1 MGDHP
6 RSCQLAANT
15 NCNTLKFTL
24 ASTVPRRECPTF
36 WHKHTKR
43 CVRKTAKKSP
53 SQRPRGCTKHEE
65 AVLARVALK
74 QTQTR
79 TQTHTHPREEEGNTL
94 RKYQARRHCG
104 RTIFCGGRQSARD
117 LPAGRQTADL
127 ARVGRDTA
135 VARSGAAKAKV
146 TALGEEKGEEVD
158 QGHHGNH

>member
-1 MGDHP
+1 MG
-6 RSCQLAANT
+6 
-15 NCNTLKFTL
+15 
-24 ASTVPRRECPTF
+24 
-36 WHKHTKR
+36 
-43 CVRKTAKKSP
+43 
-53 SQRPRGCTKHEE
+53 RPRGYTKHEE

-74 QTQTR
+74 QTQ
-79 TQTHTHPREEEGNTL
+79 THPREEEGNTL

-146 TALGEEKGEEVD
+146 AALGEEGEEVD
-158 QGHHGNH
+158 TRDTTETTDTTGNKNDYDTN